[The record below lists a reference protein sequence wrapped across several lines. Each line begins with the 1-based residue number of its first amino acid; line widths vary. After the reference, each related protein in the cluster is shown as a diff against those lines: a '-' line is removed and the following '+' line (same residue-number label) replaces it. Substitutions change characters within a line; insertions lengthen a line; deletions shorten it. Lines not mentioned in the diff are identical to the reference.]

1 MPGLRDDTPEN
12 VVASGDSLIEGR
24 FMTTTDAG
32 ASAAFSFRIKPDRR
46 RVVTK
51 VAPDHERRRVLNC

>member
-1 MPGLRDDTPEN
+1 MPGLHDDTPEN

-32 ASAAFSFRIKPDRR
+32 ASVAISFRIKPDRR

-51 VAPDHERRRVLNC
+51 VAPDHERRRVISC